1 MYLLLFLKLIDSVF
15 SFSDLLVF
23 ISSKKYLNDYYV
35 PDTEDV
41 GLNRI
46 GKNPQVRDG
55 ETNRWLNTRAGVKE
69 PLGQMRMH
77 LELGGLE
84 TRPRT

>member
-1 MYLLLFLKLIDSVF
+1 MIDSVF

-41 GLNRI
+41 RLNRI

-55 ETNRWLNTRAGVKE
+55 ETNRWINSRAGVKE

-77 LELGGLE
+77 LELGRPVPGLS
-84 TRPRT
+84 PRTYLF